1 MTDNPRLDALRRL
14 EGADLGDAD
23 GLFHAGL
30 TAMRNGLDREV
41 LPFFEAGL
49 KHHPGDAR
57 LWQVLGLAHR
67 KLEETAEAM
76 RAFGKAASLS
86 PGDALLAH
94 SVARTTLEAGL
105 PATSAF
111 ERARRLAPNDARVLL
126 GQAAAL
132 FAEGRLA
139 DAIAVL
145 DEQLNRNPGW
155 LEGHATVTRLRW
167 MFGEKEE
174 STASFRAALR
184 KAPRALEIWH
194 ALLNTLI
201 DAELYDVAL
210 ATIAEARGIAGQSP
224 IFDTLEG
231 ICFAE
236 QGDFD
241 GAERLFGRLGPHPH
255 ITLVVRHVRHLL
267 RSGKPEEAAR
277 LAEARVS
284 DEGGDALWPYL
295 ALAWRLTQDPRWQWL
310 EGDARFIGVYDIG
323 DKVGSLDAL
332 AECLRGLHL
341 STYQPLEQSLRGG
354 TQTDGP
360 LFARIE
366 PEIRRLR
373 SAIVETVER
382 HVAELPPYD
391 PEHPL
396 LIRKRG
402 PVRFAGSW
410 SVRLTGEGFHV
421 NHVHPAGWISSAF
434 YVALPETSMG
444 GATHAGWL
452 SLGEATELGLELPPV
467 RMVEPKPGRLV
478 LFPSTMWHGTRSFAA
493 GERLTVAFD
502 VARPLQ

>member
-1 MTDNPRLDALRRL
+1 MTENIRLDALRRL
-14 EGADLGDAD
+14 ERTDPDDAD
-23 GLFHAGL
+23 GLFRAGL
-30 TAMRNGLDREV
+30 AAIRSGLEREA
-41 LPFFEAGL
+41 LPFCRAGI
-49 KHHPGDAR
+49 KRHPADPR
-57 LWQVLGLAHR
+57 LWQIIGLAHR
-67 KLEETAEAM
+67 KLEETAEAIT
-76 RAFGKAASLS
+76 AFTRAASLS
-86 PGDALLAH
+86 PGDPLLAH

-105 PATSAF
+105 PAISAF
-111 ERARRLAPNDARVLL
+111 ERARRLAPDDGGVLL
-126 GQAAAL
+126 GEAAAL

-167 MFGEKEE
+167 MRGDKEE

-184 KAPRALEIWH
+184 EAPLTLEIWH

-201 DAELYDVAL
+201 DAELYGEAL
-210 ATIAEARGIAGQSP
+210 ATITRARGIAGQSP

-231 ICFAE
+231 ICLAE
-236 QGDFD
+236 QGDVD

-277 LAEARVS
+277 LAEGRIS
-284 DEGGDALWPYL
+284 GEGGEALWPYL

-310 EGDARFIGVYDIG
+310 EGDPRFIGVYDIR

-373 SAIVETVER
+373 SAIVETVEQ
-382 HVAELPPYD
+382 HVAALPPCD
-391 PEHPL
+391 PAHPL
-396 LIRKRG
+396 LIRTRG

-421 NHVHPAGWISSAF
+421 NHVHPAGWLSSAF
-434 YVALPETSMG
+434 YVALPEASMG
-444 GATHAGWL
+444 GASHAGWL
-452 SLGEATELGLELPPV
+452 TLGEATELGLDLPPV

-502 VARPLQ
+502 VARPPQ